1 MAFGL
6 TFAVPVG
13 ALGLLHHLLYG
24 SATASGYG
32 TTSGFFSSDHIVP
45 NVRRYFGWLVESQTV
60 IALVGLLALFLP
72 FRRLWP
78 RENLRIT
85 TLVAPLFV
93 GMIWTSYILYLVWD
107 EWWYL
112 RFVLPSYPLIM
123 VGTGAVAAA
132 LVRWRPREMT
142 WVVGLLVIVL
152 GCVQLARAYDY
163 GVHDTWAGER
173 RYVMAARMLRQLTP
187 RDSLVI
193 ANQHMATARYY
204 GSRVSIRFDS
214 LSRDWLDR
222 SIRWLERRDVQTFL
236 LVEDW
241 ELPAFR
247 TRFVGERAIERLNQP
262 PLAIYREPGLVY
274 LYDLSGEDR
283 LDRPVTIWS
292 GTYRDIWAVPP
303 APEPSRLSFEP

>member
-1 MAFGL
+1 MTKLFGGKTRYTYDAHYNNPRL
-6 TFAVPVG
+6 NQEPGFLAK
-13 ALGLLHHLLYG
+13 
-24 SATASGYG
+24 SGEY
-32 TTSGFFSSDHIVP
+32 
-45 NVRRYFGWLVESQTV
+45 
-60 IALVGLLALFLP
+60 
-72 FRRLWP
+72 
-78 RENLRIT
+78 RECTN
-85 TLVAPLFV
+85 
-93 GMIWTSYILYLVWD
+93 
-107 EWWYL
+107 
-112 RFVLPSYPLIM
+112 
-123 VGTGAVAAA
+123 
-132 LVRWRPREMT
+132 
-142 WVVGLLVIVL
+142 
-152 GCVQLARAYDY
+152 DY